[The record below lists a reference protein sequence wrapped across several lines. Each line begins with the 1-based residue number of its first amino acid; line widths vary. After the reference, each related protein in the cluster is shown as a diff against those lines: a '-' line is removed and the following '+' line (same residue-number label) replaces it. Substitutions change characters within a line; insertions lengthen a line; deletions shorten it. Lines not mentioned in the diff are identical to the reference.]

1 MAPSVRNN
9 RGRHFFSICA
19 TWLTTRVLHLQEKLM
34 HAQVI
39 VKLGVEGDGEL

>member
-1 MAPSVRNN
+1 MAPSVRNS

-19 TWLTTRVLHLQEKLM
+19 AWLTPRVLRLQEKLM

-39 VKLGVEGDGEL
+39 IEFGVEGDGEL

>member
-9 RGRHFFSICA
+9 RGRHFFRICA
-19 TWLTTRVLHLQEKLM
+19 AWLTPRVLHLQKKLM

-39 VKLGVEGDGEL
+39 VELGVEGDGEL

>member
-1 MAPSVRNN
+1 MAPSVGNN

-19 TWLTTRVLHLQEKLM
+19 VWLTPRVLHLQEKLM

-39 VKLGVEGDGEL
+39 VELGVEGDGEL

>member
-1 MAPSVRNN
+1 MAPSVRNS

-19 TWLTTRVLHLQEKLM
+19 ARLTPRVLRLQEKLM

-39 VKLGVEGDGEL
+39 VELGVEGNGEL

>member
-19 TWLTTRVLHLQEKLM
+19 TWLKPLALHLQEKLM

-39 VKLGVEGDGEL
+39 VELGVEGDGEL

>member
-1 MAPSVRNN
+1 MAPSVHNN

-39 VKLGVEGDGEL
+39 VELRVEGDGEL

>member
-1 MAPSVRNN
+1 MATSVRNS

-19 TWLTTRVLHLQEKLM
+19 ARLTPRVLRLQEKLM

-39 VKLGVEGDGEL
+39 IEFGVEGDGEL

>member
-1 MAPSVRNN
+1 MAPSVRNS

-19 TWLTTRVLHLQEKLM
+19 TWLKPRVLHLQEKLM

-39 VKLGVEGDGEL
+39 IELGVEGDGEL

>member
-1 MAPSVRNN
+1 MALSVRNN

-19 TWLTTRVLHLQEKLM
+19 AWFKPLVLHLQEKLM

-39 VKLGVEGDGEL
+39 VELGVEGDGEL